1 MHTVVDYCPE
11 CDALIPIATRECR
24 ICNSRTVRLG
34 YEVPENHWAAA
45 MFFSALALTA
55 AFMAFNVLG
64 NIIHTGAVTIV
75 IMISLMIWF
84 FYFIYWEN
92 KPAQD
97 AALARARQL
106 HRANRERYD
115 RGEIIEDDYFP
126 EAAQF
131 PWSIR
136 NVDSLLIALI
146 VSIIIMPAPLIY
158 LFFFSTGEPME
169 MVAVALSSL
178 VALTVP
184 MVIRAVYV
192 PARRLYEIIKALKL
206 GPGDIWQSF
215 NRLSVRGGGFGRFEL
230 FYDDSG
236 YRVSVPLD
244 QAISKGLK
252 PQTVWS
258 RPHWPF
264 RTRSRERSPHQPM
277 SDDRL
282 EAVRSLG
289 SIIVEEH
296 DGKMHVSATI
306 RYRPFYE
313 ESQDAELMLKML
325 AEVRSHLESQA
336 RATP

>member
-1 MHTVVDYCPE
+1 
-11 CDALIPIATRECR
+11 
-24 ICNSRTVRLG
+24 
-34 YEVPENHWAAA
+34 
-45 MFFSALALTA
+45 
-55 AFMAFNVLG
+55 
-64 NIIHTGAVTIV
+64 
-75 IMISLMIWF
+75 
-84 FYFIYWEN
+84 
-92 KPAQD
+92 
-97 AALARARQL
+97 
-106 HRANRERYD
+106 
-115 RGEIIEDDYFP
+115 
-126 EAAQF
+126 
-131 PWSIR
+131 
-136 NVDSLLIALI
+136 VDSLLIALI